1 MKRSVYLH
9 DIPLE
14 RAKQVF
20 EDALRKV
27 DLWGIL
33 GNEEIPLDENATGRV
48 LAEPIWAKISSPH
61 FNASAM
67 DGFAIIAE
75 DTEKALPSKPVTL
88 KIGAQAWYVD
98 TGDPIP
104 PQANSVIPIEQVES
118 INVHGNPAEDIRR
131 PDSIRFREVVKPWS
145 HIRPVGEDIVATQL
159 VLPSGQVL
167 RAFDLGAIASAG
179 YSTVIVA
186 RKPRVTIIPTGS
198 ELVEPGSNLKP
209 GELIEFNS
217 IMLASQ
223 IKLWGGDAR
232 RYKIVKDFPDDIRTA
247 VRKAAG
253 ESDLIILNAGSSAG
267 SEDFTSQIV
276 EEMGELLVHGVAV
289 RPGHPVILGIIH
301 NNGNTVVPMIGVP
314 GYPVSAALTGEIF
327 LEPLIAQWLGRQATK
342 REDIEAIL
350 TKKTNS
356 TSGDDDF
363 VRVVVGEVD
372 GRVLA
377 GSHCTGS
384 GGHFVFSESGRDHD
398 HPARYP
404 GSRRWRK
411 SKG

>member
-159 VLPSGQVL
+159 VLPSG
-167 RAFDLGAIASAG
+167 
-179 YSTVIVA
+179 
-186 RKPRVTIIPTGS
+186 
-198 ELVEPGSNLKP
+198 
-209 GELIEFNS
+209 
-217 IMLASQ
+217 
-223 IKLWGGDAR
+223 
-232 RYKIVKDFPDDIRTA
+232 RY
-247 VRKAAG
+247 
-253 ESDLIILNAGSSAG
+253 
-267 SEDFTSQIV
+267 
-276 EEMGELLVHGVAV
+276 
-289 RPGHPVILGIIH
+289 
-301 NNGNTVVPMIGVP
+301 
-314 GYPVSAALTGEIF
+314 
-327 LEPLIAQWLGRQATK
+327 
-342 REDIEAIL
+342 
-350 TKKTNS
+350 
-356 TSGDDDF
+356 
-363 VRVVVGEVD
+363 
-372 GRVLA
+372 
-377 GSHCTGS
+377 
-384 GGHFVFSESGRDHD
+384 
-398 HPARYP
+398 
-404 GSRRWRK
+404 
-411 SKG
+411 